1 VVDPLS
7 SGRAPFSPE
16 TGQRPMNAPQD
27 ADNQQLY
34 NSKVLDAYLRLLKN
48 FYPQVNIQEILAHA
62 QIKPY
67 EVADQWYWFTQE
79 QVNAFYEKVVELTG
93 NPQIAREAGRYAMAS
108 KSDSVINLYVLGFLG
123 PHKIFEL
130 IEKSAKKFT
139 RSAHYKSLRLG
150 RNQVEITVTPNPGVE
165 EKPFQC
171 ENRIGFF
178 EGIITLFQD
187 ELPEIE
193 HPECLF
199 KGGRCCRY
207 RIAWKPVHISALSS
221 VQNISGALTLL
232 SLALLYLFDYHFYFQ
247 SILAV
252 SLPVFLGAYIY
263 AGKKAYSNLKRNMER
278 MRLSADSLLGQVET
292 DYNNALLIND
302 ISQSISTE
310 TSIDSIL
317 ESLMVNF
324 QKRLDFDRGAVFLVD
339 HDRTRLVF
347 RKGYGYSEMAEKTL
361 RKTVFQINN
370 PRVKGIFVVS
380 LREKK
385 PFLVNNLQEIEEDLS
400 PRSLALV
407 RSMGVKSL
415 LCCPIIHEDQAI
427 GILAVDNLVS
437 KRPLLKSDLMLVN
450 GIAPLIGIAIRNAQL
465 LEGRKQRFN
474 STLQVL
480 AATIDA
486 RDPLTAGHSE
496 KVTRYAMGICRELN
510 LSDEYC
516 EMIRVAALLHDYG
529 KIAVPDHVL
538 KKPGRLSADEYALVQ
553 THAEHTRRILEGIQ
567 FDGIFEQIP
576 AIAGAHHEKIDGS
589 GYPLGLTGDQIPL
602 GAKILA
608 VADFFEA
615 ITAKRHYRDPMPLHI
630 AIQVLKE
637 ERGVHL
643 AEEVVDAFLRYF
655 YKTCSDEIRK
665 SMDQPEDQAKR
676 AAIRVSC
683 ESDIYFEVDGQTFRA
698 AAVDLSTRG
707 LFIASEQPPKENSL
721 LRMSFSLPGVPAT
734 RIRVTGRVAWIN
746 HGTLPR
752 KKDFPPGFGVAF
764 VDLEESDRQRLLA
777 YVDRNLGRKD
787 IADSSPP
794 KTVRGKGLE
803 STQ

>member
-1 VVDPLS
+1 
-7 SGRAPFSPE
+7 
-16 TGQRPMNAPQD
+16 MNAPQD
-27 ADNQQLY
+27 NDNQQLY
-34 NSKVLDAYLRLLKN
+34 NSKLLDAYLRLLRN

-67 EVADQWYWFTQE
+67 EVADQWYWFTQK
-79 QVNAFYEKVVELTG
+79 QVNAFHEKVVELTG

-108 KSDSVINLYVLGFLG
+108 KSDSVINLYALGFLG

-130 IEKSAKKFT
+130 IEKSSKKFT
-139 RSAHYKSLRLG
+139 RSAEFKSLCHG
-150 RNQVEITVTPNPGVE
+150 NNQVEITVTPNPGVE
-165 EKPFQC
+165 EQPFQC

-193 HPECLF
+193 HSECF
-199 KGGRCCRY
+199 FGGGRCCRY
-207 RIAWKPVHISALSS
+207 RIAWKPVHSSALSN

-232 SLALLYLFDYHFYFQ
+232 SLSLLYVSDYHFYFQ

-252 SLPVFLGAYIY
+252 SLPVFLGTNIY
-263 AGKKAYSNLKRNMER
+263 AGKKAYSNLKRSMET
-278 MRLSADSLLGQVET
+278 MRLSTDSLLGQVER
-292 DYNNALLIND
+292 DYSNALLIND
-302 ISQSISTE
+302 ISQSISNK
-310 TSIDSIL
+310 TSIDDIL

-324 QKRLDFDRGAVFLVD
+324 QKRLDFDRGAVFLVN
-339 HDRTRLVF
+339 HDRTRLVL
-347 RKGYGYSEMAEKTL
+347 RKGYGYSKIAENTL
-361 RKTVFQINN
+361 RKTAFQINN
-370 PRVKGIFVVS
+370 PNSKGVFVVS

-415 LCCPIIHEDQAI
+415 ICCPIIREDQAI

-450 GIAPLIGIAIRNAQL
+450 GIAPIIGIAIRNAQL
-465 LEGRKQRFN
+465 LKGRKQRFN

-486 RDPLTAGHSE
+486 RDPLTAGQSE
-496 KVTRYAMGICRELN
+496 TVTRYALGICRELT
-510 LSDEYC
+510 LSEEYC

-538 KKPGRLSADEYALVQ
+538 KKPGRLSAEEYALVQ

-576 AIAGAHHEKIDGS
+576 AITGAHHEKIDGS
-589 GYPLGLTGDQIPL
+589 GYPLGLTEDQIPL
-602 GAKILA
+602 GAKVLA

-630 AIQVLKE
+630 AIQILKE
-637 ERGVHL
+637 ERGLHF

-655 YKTCSDEIRK
+655 SKTYSDKIK
-665 SMDQPEDQAKR
+665 DSMIQPQGHLKR
-676 AAIRVSC
+676 GSIRVSC
-683 ESDIYFEVDGQTFRA
+683 HAEVGFELQGKICSA
-698 AAVDLSTRG
+698 KAVDINAGG
-707 LFIASEQPPKENSL
+707 LFLAFEQPPEESSL
-721 LRMSFSLPGVPAT
+721 LQLSFTLPDCPAT
-734 RIRVTGRVAWIN
+734 RIKTKGRVVWIN
-746 HGTLPR
+746 QRTLPH
-752 KKDFPPGFGVAF
+752 KKNFPPGFGVAF
-764 VDLEESDRQRLLA
+764 LDLPELDREALLA
-777 YVDRNLGRKD
+777 YVNTRLPHDGS
-787 IADSSPP
+787 ADSSFPVVPP
-794 KTVRGKGLE
+794 ENEPLPAEEHSSQEFSSPG
-803 STQ
+803 